1 MRCSCVPAILAL
13 ALGQPAL
20 ADLSWGFSHVDK
32 GELLPG
38 YITRDLVV
46 TTDSEWFGAELL
58 ITLDTG
64 SFYQHPYGT
73 VGPPE
78 AGMISLFPELEFDTY
93 LTGGTPDSDPG
104 GLTCGGAVDLGG
116 TPGVGNCQFD
126 ESEIDV
132 AWYRMQTLLVGDL
145 MVARLTLSSDA
156 SGSWKLRISNQDE
169 GARTITGEAC
179 TILNG
184 RFGIQG
190 DISGDGF
197 VGSADLD
204 VVRSYWNQN
213 VPPGLLSMG
222 DLSGDGYVGSAD
234 LDIVRTYWEDGGSSI
249 VPWPDGIPDLNGD
262 TWVNS
267 GDLATVEWNW
277 GENVT
282 PGDLLH
288 GDATG
293 DGFVGDDDF
302 HVVVHYYGMIWPP
315 SALVPEPSTIVL
327 LFTAGLGVMVFPKRK

>member
-20 ADLSWGFSHVDK
+20 ADLSWGFPHVDK

-132 AWYRMQTLLVGDL
+132 TWYRMQPSLVGDL

-179 TILNG
+179 TILNS

-190 DISGDGF
+190 RHIGGWLRGIGRLGCCPF
-197 VGSADLD
+197 
-204 VVRSYWNQN
+204 
-213 VPPGLLSMG
+213 LLEPERAS
-222 DLSGDGYVGSAD
+222 
-234 LDIVRTYWEDGGSSI
+234 R
-249 VPWPDGIPDLNGD
+249 P
-262 TWVNS
+262 
-267 GDLATVEWNW
+267 VE
-277 GENVT
+277 
-282 PGDLLH
+282 
-288 GDATG
+288 
-293 DGFVGDDDF
+293 
-302 HVVVHYYGMIWPP
+302 YGR
-315 SALVPEPSTIVL
+315 
-327 LFTAGLGVMVFPKRK
+327 PKRRRLCRQRRSGHHPNLLAGRRKFHRPLARRHPRPRR